1 MLDID
6 SPAVDAI
13 FSPATAAAEKI
24 IFKINPT
31 ESPIPISD
39 KISINKLNPCSFWIF
54 GTLITGNKNIVS
66 DSDDDAD
73 CTIKTSATALK
84 DMQSGDL
91 NPMTAVMSGKVK
103 ISGDMGLAMKIQSL
117 MN

>member
-1 MLDID
+1 MSNSIFNELQEK
-6 SPAVDAI
+6 ANEVDAI
-13 FSPATAAAEKI
+13 G
-24 IFKINPT
+24 
-31 ESPIPISD
+31 
-39 KISINKLNPCSFWIF
+39 
-54 GTLITGNKNIVS
+54 GTIKFVIDDTIVFVDGTGNKNIVS

-103 ISGDMGLAMKIQSL
+103 ISGDMGLAMKVQSL
-117 MN
+117 MS